1 MDDAAVNEVTKQ
13 LEKCN
18 INVSDISLEVRHFM
32 HYLTLGLTS
41 NPSRFPVDELQLKV
55 TG

>member
-1 MDDAAVNEVTKQ
+1 VDDAAVNEITKQ

-32 HYLTLGLTS
+32 HYLTFLVYLVIYQD
-41 NPSRFPVDELQLKV
+41 FQ
-55 TG
+55 